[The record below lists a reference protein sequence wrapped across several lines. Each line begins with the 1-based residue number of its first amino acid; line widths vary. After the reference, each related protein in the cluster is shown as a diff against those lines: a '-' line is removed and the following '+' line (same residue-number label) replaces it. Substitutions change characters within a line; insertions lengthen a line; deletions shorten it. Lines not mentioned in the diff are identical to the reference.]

1 MKDEI
6 YSALLLKKKIRRKS
20 FALLIDPDKVDQTKL
35 PTLVEL
41 AVQARVDY
49 LFVGGSLVVTNHLDQ
64 VVLQI
69 KSLCKI
75 PIILF
80 PGTPSQVSAHAD
92 ALLYLSLISGR
103 NPELLIG
110 TQEKMNKEIERLF
123 NGQRQPGQTGTA
135 RNSTRQE
142 R

>member
-1 MKDEI
+1 MHILPKINFGKTEGIVYLLSRDGVRKAGKFSHICKVINHMKEEI
-6 YSALLLKKKIRRKS
+6 YSALLLKKKTRRKS
-20 FALLIDPDKVDQTKL
+20 FALLIDPDKVDQAKL
-35 PTLVEL
+35 TVLVDL
-41 AVQARVDY
+41 AIKARVDY

-92 ALLYLSLISGR
+92 ALLYFC
-103 NPELLIG
+103 LL
-110 TQEKMNKEIERLF
+110 
-123 NGQRQPGQTGTA
+123 
-135 RNSTRQE
+135 
-142 R
+142 